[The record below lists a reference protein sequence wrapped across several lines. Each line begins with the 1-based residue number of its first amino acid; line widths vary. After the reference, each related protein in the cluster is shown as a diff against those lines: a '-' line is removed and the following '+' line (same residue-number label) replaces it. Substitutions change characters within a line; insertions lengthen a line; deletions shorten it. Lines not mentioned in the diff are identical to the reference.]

1 MNALGLVPTRE
12 AETEEYKRSWQ
23 DKECLDALAA
33 LANTRG
39 GVLWVGVQDDGSVVG
54 WGGDGKEMER
64 ISNSIVA
71 KLQVHPRS
79 MTLETLDGKLV
90 LAIQMPQAVSPVA
103 LNGRFFRR
111 IGNSTREVPS
121 EELPRFFLEKTGQ
134 SWDDLPSDA
143 LVANLSPEAVAT
155 FRLQAAPR
163 LPQAAQT
170 ESDAL
175 LIEKLGLVHES
186 GRLRRAGV
194 LLFTEEPQRWFPM
207 ARIQAARFED
217 DEITLSDE
225 KRFEG
230 HFFQQL
236 GGLLDWL
243 RRHLRVTYAFPGEG
257 EGTAA
262 LQRQE
267 SWEIPLVALRE
278 ALLNALLHRDY
289 TALSAIQVRVY
300 ADKVVIMNSGGL
312 PERLTI
318 ADLAAPHASLPRN
331 PRLATAAY
339 QMGESW
345 GTGTIRVIEACH
357 RSGLQPPIFATGK
370 AGFQMTLFRDPLTDE
385 ALRKRGLTET
395 QLEGIKI
402 ARLEGRLTNKQYR
415 TQNAM
420 SDEAARREL
429 NDLVTKG
436 LLHREGSG
444 RGVYYV
450 IVGGQS

>member
-1 MNALGLVPTRE
+1 MDALNLKPTRE

-23 DKECLDALAA
+23 EKECLDALAA

-39 GVLWVGVQDDGSVVG
+39 GVLWVGVQDNGSVAG
-54 WGGDGKEMER
+54 WHGDGKEMER
-64 ISNSIVA
+64 ISNTIVA

-79 MTLETLDGKLV
+79 MTIETLEGTPV
-90 LAIQMPQAVSPVA
+90 LAIQMSQAVSPVA
-103 LNGRFFRR
+103 LNGRFYRR
-111 IGNSTREVPS
+111 VGNSTREVPA

-143 LVANLSPEAVAT
+143 LVANLSPEAIAA
-155 FRLQAAPR
+155 FRLQAAPK

-194 LLFTEEPQRWFPM
+194 LLFTDEPQRWFPM

-225 KRFEG
+225 QRFEG

-236 GGLLDWL
+236 SGVLDWL
-243 RRHLRVTYAFPGEG
+243 RRHLRVTYVFPGEG
-257 EGTAA
+257 EGTVA

-339 QMGESW
+339 QMGMIESW
-345 GTGTIRVIEACH
+345 GTGTLRIAEALKQAELPLPDFVSTPAGFVITLWRSRYSE
-357 RSGLQPPIFATGK
+357 SGLRQAGLSDRQIQAVRSVQKQGEITNRDYRQAFA
-370 AGFQMTLFRDPLTDE
+370 L
-385 ALRKRGLTET
+385 
-395 QLEGIKI
+395 
-402 ARLEGRLTNKQYR
+402 
-415 TQNAM
+415 
-420 SDEAARREL
+420 SDEAARQEL
-429 NDLVTKG
+429 NLLVEKKILKRLG
-436 LLHREGSG
+436 AG
-444 RGVYYV
+444 RSVRYTL
-450 IVGGQS
+450 